1 MDFIQGGM
9 FMKSKTLILC
19 LLGGAALSFGAIDQ
33 YFYPG
38 EAVPPTAIAFTLITV
53 ALIFLWYR
61 FDAAEAGYRRTPWLN
76 VGVIAVA
83 LLALPYY
90 LFRSRGAKRGFI
102 AIGLLVLAFIGMNL
116 LSMAGAY
123 AVYYGMQT

>member
-1 MDFIQGGM
+1 MSA
-9 FMKSKTLILC
+9 KSLILC
-19 LLGGAALSFGAIDQ
+19 LIGGVALLFGAIDQ

-38 EAVPPTAIAFTLITV
+38 VAVPPTAIAFTLITV

-61 FDAAEAGYRRTPWLN
+61 FDATEAGYRRTPWLN

-83 LLALPYY
+83 ILALPYY
-90 LFRSRGAKRGFI
+90 FFRSRGAKRGFI
-102 AIGLLVLAFIGMNL
+102 AIGLMVLTFIGMNL

-123 AVYYGMQT
+123 AVYYGMQA